1 MATTS
6 LTDIR
11 NGRAGTRAQRIP
23 AACVA
28 IAVAALG
35 AASIGAAAEGDALAP
50 FLGTW
55 SGYFTTQDDPFW
67 GAEDIPCFPGCGR
80 AYRDHLVALLK
91 DPANDER
98 PVTALLG
105 EATAFAN
112 EQLDAILTPAGRL
125 MRDANAP
132 DNDPKLHC
140 EPYGFVREVTNA
152 LPIRIQRDGEHL
164 LVRYEEWSLL
174 RTIYMDGRAHP
185 EHRVG
190 TLLGHSVGHI
200 EDGALVVETAQI
212 NPGWIDDSSHA
223 AHTGA
228 LTAVERYTVHENPR
242 RLELTLTLDDPLTF
256 TEPYVIVKTWLA
268 TPDLEL
274 LQDSCGELPGKY

>member
-1 MATTS
+1 MHQ
-6 LTDIR
+6 LTQT
-11 NGRAGTRAQRIP
+11 GQG
-23 AACVA
+23 V
-28 IAVAALG
+28 
-35 AASIGAAAEGDALAP
+35 
-50 FLGTW
+50 
-55 SGYFTTQDDPFW
+55 
-67 GAEDIPCFPGCGR
+67 GC
-80 AYRDHLVALLK
+80 
-91 DPANDER
+91 DER

-242 RLELTLTLDDPLTF
+242 RLELTLTLDDPLVSRRHAVIRVAGGKATLEDLGSKNGSFLRGERISSPRLLVDGDDILLGRVPMTF
-256 TEPYVIVKTWLA
+256 RV
-268 TPDLEL
+268 
-274 LQDSCGELPGKY
+274 LPPVSTRTGVGR